1 MKLTHIAIRRPVTT
15 VMFFVSLVVVGAI
28 ASRLLPLEQWP
39 DVDVPFI
46 FVQVPYPGSSPE
58 EVERLITR
66 PLEEVLATMSGIQ
79 EMNSQSRPNEA
90 NVFLEFEW
98 GTDITI
104 KSITAREKL
113 DGIREQ
119 LPDDIQRIKLNHDL
133 ITRRLDDEGEW
144 IEATS
149 DPQQRIEFVLAEIG
163 LDIIESKEE
172 RIVLVAQY
180 DGRRLKPWREIQAP
194 VLGRK
199 VQAGIMNGSSSAG
212 CSARDHIRSFNLQHD
227 YRLTAKRPVLI
238 NETGLPDETPLSEIT
253 VSWHGPGA
261 LKIAQRWF
269 EEEFGI
275 TFVEERR
282 VMLVFTV
289 KRRE

>member
-1 MKLTHIAIRRPVTT
+1 MDL
-15 VMFFVSLVVVGAI
+15 LVGIVCALVFGIGCVVGAI
-28 ASRLLPLEQWP
+28 VGAKAKRIRLGIVWGM
-39 DVDVPFI
+39 V
-46 FVQVPYPGSSPE
+46 GS
-58 EVERLITR
+58 V
-66 PLEEVLATMSGIQ
+66 VLRDQ
-79 EMNSQSRPNEA
+79 
-90 NVFLEFEW
+90 
-98 GTDITI
+98 
-104 KSITAREKL
+104 
-113 DGIREQ
+113 
-119 LPDDIQRIKLNHDL
+119 
-133 ITRRLDDEGEW
+133 DDEGEW
-144 IEATS
+144 IEETP

-172 RIVLVAQY
+172 RVVLVAQY

-194 VLGRK
+194 VHGRK
-199 VQAGIMNGSSSAG
+199 VQAGIMNGSSSTG
-212 CSARDHIRSFNLQHD
+212 CSARDHIRYFNLQHD

-253 VSWHGPGA
+253 VSWHGREA

-282 VMLVFTV
+282 VMPVFTV